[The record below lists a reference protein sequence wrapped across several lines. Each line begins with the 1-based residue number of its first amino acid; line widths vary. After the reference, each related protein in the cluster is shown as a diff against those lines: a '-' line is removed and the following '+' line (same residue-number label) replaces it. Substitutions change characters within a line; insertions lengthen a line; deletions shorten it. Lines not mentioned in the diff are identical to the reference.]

1 MNLVV
6 CIAVFIEGMTWQ
18 ASHAHWHGQR
28 EALAPVLNTVVSDSP
43 LNNEDA
49 DPYTYLEEPSVFTVR
64 DGYVYN
70 AEW

>member
-1 MNLVV
+1 M
-6 CIAVFIEGMTWQ
+6 AGEPR
-18 ASHAHWHGQR
+18 WHGQR
-28 EALAPVLNTVVSDSP
+28 EAPVLNTVVSDSP

-49 DPYTYLEEPSVFTVR
+49 DPYTYLEEPSVSTTVR